1 MFRDCVSRPADGGAL
16 PFSQH
21 DLILGTSVFTRLASP
36 TRPGVPPAAPP
47 RRRRVHKA
55 ASDVRVGRVDGR
67 GRSVD
72 TFANGS
78 GQNGR
83 RAPSQAVSAIDRPVG
98 ASSGARLCAG
108 GPAGAGAGAGVSDA
122 IMRTQMSHRRIV
134 QHRPDVSQAWSTRR
148 SPLRRLRLPGAE
160 RSSLKPAA
168 FELFGA
174 AVVLLDPHDSRGG
187 ELARCGAVFAQQP
200 WRSPWAAL
208 PRRQLLPS
216 TKRQNWRCTSADRLW
231 VHGTHPRTVEVQSQK
246 IQIV

>member
-1 MFRDCVSRPADGGAL
+1 MS
-16 PFSQH
+16 
-21 DLILGTSVFTRLASP
+21 
-36 TRPGVPPAAPP
+36 
-47 RRRRVHKA
+47 A
-55 ASDVRVGRVDGR
+55 ASTGW

-72 TFANGS
+72 AFANGS

-83 RAPSQAVSAIDRPVG
+83 WASSQAVSAIDRPVG

-134 QHRPDVSQAWSTRR
+134 QHRPDVSQAWSARR
-148 SPLRRLRLPGAE
+148 TPLRRLRLPGAE

-187 ELARCGAVFAQQP
+187 ELARCGAVFARQP

-208 PRRQLLPS
+208 PETAVIAFNKTPKL
-216 TKRQNWRCTSADRLW
+216 A
-231 VHGTHPRTVEVQSQK
+231 G
-246 IQIV
+246 

>member
-1 MFRDCVSRPADGGAL
+1 MAFSLIKDRGAL
-16 PFSQH
+16 PSSHH
-21 DLILGTSVFTRLASP
+21 DLILRTSVFARPASP
-36 TRPGVPPAAPP
+36 TRLGVPRAAPP
-47 RRRRVHKA
+47 RRRRVRKA

-67 GRSVD
+67 GRSID
-72 TFANGS
+72 AFANGS

-83 RAPSQAVSAIDRPVG
+83 RASSQAVSAIDRPARV
-98 ASSGARLCAG
+98 SSGARLCAG

-174 AVVLLDPHDSRGG
+174 AVVLLEPHDSRGG
-187 ELARCGAVFAQQP
+187 ELAPGGAVFAQQP

-208 PRRQLLPS
+208 PRWQLLPS
-216 TKRQNWRCTSADRLW
+216 TKRQNCWCITADRLS
-231 VHGTHPRTVEVQSQK
+231 VHGTHPGTVVIHSQK

>member
-1 MFRDCVSRPADGGAL
+1 MTSGRSRDGGAL

-83 RAPSQAVSAIDRPVG
+83 RAPSQAVSAIDRPARV
-98 ASSGARLCAG
+98 SSGARLCAG

-134 QHRPDVSQAWSTRR
+134 QHRPDVSQAWSARR
-148 SPLRRLRLPGAE
+148 TPLRRLRLPGAE

-174 AVVLLDPHDSRGG
+174 AVVLLEPHDSRGG
-187 ELARCGAVFAQQP
+187 ELARCGAVFARQP

-208 PRRQLLPS
+208 PRRQLLTS
-216 TKRQNWRCTSADRLW
+216 TKRQHCYCKTADRLW
-231 VHGTHPRTVEVQSQK
+231 VHGTHPGTVFLQSQK